1 LSGLLERLRSDGV
14 VKSPAATLTPLTG
27 GVSSEIYRVDDGA
40 DVFVVKRALAKLKVQ
55 QDWFADVGRN
65 ANEFRYLQY
74 VSQFLPQAVP
84 RPLRLS
90 VEHGYFTMEYL
101 GSGYANW
108 KQQMLAGVCEEA
120 TAGQIGS
127 MLGIIH
133 KRSADDAEARDTFA
147 TLKDF
152 EQLRID
158 PYLLATAK
166 KHPDLAGLFHEEADR
181 LRASRRVL
189 THGDFSPKNILV
201 SKDRLVLVDCEVAW
215 FGDAAFDVAF
225 GLNHLLLKRLARPQ
239 HADQLRRMAQAF
251 WTSYQKAAGSAG
263 GSETEV
269 ARLLL
274 MLMLA
279 RVDGKSPVEYLDE
292 AQRRHVRTFAIRA
305 LKAGRWKLDACMTA

>member
-1 LSGLLERLRSDGV
+1 
-14 VKSPAATLTPLTG
+14 
-27 GVSSEIYRVDDGA
+27 
-40 DVFVVKRALAKLKVQ
+40 
-55 QDWFADVGRN
+55 
-65 ANEFRYLQY
+65 
-74 VSQFLPQAVP
+74 
-84 RPLRLS
+84 
-90 VEHGYFTMEYL
+90 MEYL
-101 GSGYANW
+101 GTGFSNW
-108 KQQMLAGVCEEA
+108 KQQMLAGVCEA
-120 TAGQIGS
+120 STAGQIGS

-166 KHPDLAGLFHEEADR
+166 KHPELAGLFREEADR

-215 FGDAAFDVAF
+215 FGDPAFDVAF
-225 GLNHLLLKRLARPQ
+225 GLNHLLLKSVARP
-239 HADQLRRMAQAF
+239 HYADQLRSMARSF
-251 WTSYQKAAGSAG
+251 WTSYQKAAGSVG
-263 GSETEV
+263 GTETEV

-279 RVDGKSPVEYLDE
+279 RIDGKSPVEYLDE
-292 AQRRHVRTFAIRA
+292 SQRQHVRKFAMNRLA
-305 LKAGRWKLDACMTA
+305 KAQWRVDCCMIE